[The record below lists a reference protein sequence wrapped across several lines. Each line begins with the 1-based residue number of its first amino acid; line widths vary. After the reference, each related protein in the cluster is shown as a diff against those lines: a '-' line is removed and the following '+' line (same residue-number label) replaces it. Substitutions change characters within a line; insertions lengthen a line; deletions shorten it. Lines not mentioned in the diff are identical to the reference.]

1 MYGTS
6 FENLPRLG
14 QRRRS
19 ESVGT
24 CGRAVQIAHG
34 AMFLGWEAGIPPG
47 PLVVL
52 DYQGRHPGY
61 QPPAL
66 RCVIDVAQCSYGDV
80 GREVGP

>member
-1 MYGTS
+1 MGQVPSADKGVPTHSGIRHMCGTS
-6 FENLPRLG
+6 FEILPRFG

-34 AMFLGWEAGIPPG
+34 AMFLGWEAGIPLG

-52 DYQGRHPGY
+52 DYQR
-61 QPPAL
+61 
-66 RCVIDVAQCSYGDV
+66 
-80 GREVGP
+80 